1 MPDLS
6 VGPGGKML
14 LKRLMV
20 FGVAAILLALSQSW
34 AQQTNSIPAGSRV
47 FLEPM
52 GGFETYLKTAMT
64 KKKVP
69 LQIVE
74 DKTQADFIITGHS
87 ESQKAST
94 AKKVIMGNFHSNED
108 ASINVSNVKTG
119 EVVFAYE
126 AHKDSSAHGQ
136 QSTAEACAKHLNEKI
151 EGK

>member
-1 MPDLS
+1 LVPT
-6 VGPGGKML
+6 
-14 LKRLMV
+14 
-20 FGVAAILLALSQSW
+20 W
-34 AQQTNSIPAGSRV
+34 AQQAKSIPAGAKV

-52 GGFETYLKTAMT
+52 GGFDTYLKAAMT

-74 DKTQADFIITGHS
+74 DKAQAEFIITGHS

-136 QSTAEACAKHLNEKI
+136 QSTAEACAKHLKDRRLSKTPDAVFLLEH
-151 EGK
+151 

>member
-1 MPDLS
+1 
-6 VGPGGKML
+6 ML
-14 LKRLMV
+14 VKRGMV
-20 FGVAAILLALSQSW
+20 CAFACVTILLALAPSW
-34 AQQTNSIPAGSRV
+34 GQETKSIPSGSKV

-87 ESQKAST
+87 DSEKAST
-94 AKKVIMGNFHSNED
+94 AKKVIMGNWHSNED
-108 ASINVSNVKTG
+108 ASINVSSVKTG

-126 AHKDSSAHGQ
+126 AHKESSAHGQ
-136 QSTAEACAKHLNEKI
+136 QSTAEACAKHLKDQITAKE
-151 EGK
+151 

>member
-1 MPDLS
+1 MLS
-6 VGPGGKML
+6 
-14 LKRLMV
+14 KRLMV
-20 FGVAAILLALSQSW
+20 FGFACLATVLALSPSW
-34 AQQTNSIPAGSRV
+34 AQQTKSIPAGARV

-52 GGFETYLKTAMT
+52 GGFETYLKAAIT

-74 DKTQADFIITGHS
+74 DKAQADFIITGHS

-94 AKKVIMGNFHSNED
+94 AKKVIMGNWHSNED
-108 ASINVSNVKTG
+108 ASINVSSVKTG

-136 QSTAEACAKHLNEKI
+136 QSTAEACAKHLKDKI

>member
-1 MPDLS
+1 MSARRL
-6 VGPGGKML
+6 VGFCL
-14 LKRLMV
+14 ASL
-20 FGVAAILLALSQSW
+20 ILLSGAALSWSQE
-34 AQQTNSIPAGSRV
+34 AKTIPAGAKV

-52 GGFETYLKTAMT
+52 GGFETYLKTAMN

-74 DKTQADFIITGHS
+74 DKAQADFIITGHS
-87 ESQKAST
+87 ESEKAST
-94 AKKVIMGNFHSNED
+94 AKKAIMWNFHSNED

-136 QSTAEACAKHLNEKI
+136 QSTAEACAKHLKEKV

>member
-1 MPDLS
+1 M
-6 VGPGGKML
+6 
-14 LKRLMV
+14 LKRSMV
-20 FGVAAILLALSQSW
+20 FGFACLAILLALSPCW
-34 AQQTNSIPAGSRV
+34 AQQTNSIPAGARV

-52 GGFETYLKTAMT
+52 GGFETYLKAAMT

-94 AKKVIMGNFHSNED
+94 AKKVIMGNWHSNED

>member
-1 MPDLS
+1 
-6 VGPGGKML
+6 
-14 LKRLMV
+14 MV
-20 FGVAAILLALSQSW
+20 FGFACLATLLALSPSW
-34 AQQTNSIPAGSRV
+34 AQQTKSIPAGAKV

-52 GGFETYLKTAMT
+52 GGFETYLKAAMT

-74 DKTQADFIITGHS
+74 DKTQADFIITGNS

-94 AKKVIMGNFHSNED
+94 AKKAIMWNFHSNED

-136 QSTAEACAKHLNEKI
+136 QSTAEACAKHLKDKI

>member
-1 MPDLS
+1 MLS
-6 VGPGGKML
+6 
-14 LKRLMV
+14 KRLIV
-20 FGVAAILLALSQSW
+20 FGFAFLATLLALSPSW
-34 AQQTNSIPAGSRV
+34 AQQTKSIPAGARV

-52 GGFETYLKTAMT
+52 GGFETYLKAAMT
-64 KKKVP
+64 KKKVQ

-94 AKKVIMGNFHSNED
+94 AKKAIMWNFHSNED
-108 ASINVSNVKTG
+108 ASINVSDVKTG
-119 EVVFAYE
+119 EIVFAYE

-136 QSTAEACAKHLNEKI
+136 QSTAEACAKHLKDKI

>member
-1 MPDLS
+1 
-6 VGPGGKML
+6 ML
-14 LKRLMV
+14 AKRISMA
-20 FGVAAILLALSQSW
+20 FGFAWVIIFFALVPTW
-34 AQQTNSIPAGSRV
+34 AQQPKSIPAGAKV

-52 GGFETYLKTAMT
+52 GGFETYLKAAMT

-74 DKTQADFIITGHS
+74 DRAQAEFIITGHS

-108 ASINVSNVKTG
+108 ASINVSSVKTG
-119 EVVFAYE
+119 DIVFAYE

-136 QSTAEACAKHLNEKI
+136 QSTAEACAKHLKDQMD
-151 EGK
+151 GK

>member
-1 MPDLS
+1 MS
-6 VGPGGKML
+6 AKQ
-14 LKRLMV
+14 LMV
-20 FGVAAILLALSQSW
+20 LCLASLTLLLGPALSRSQE
-34 AQQTNSIPAGSRV
+34 TKTIPAGAKV
-47 FLEPM
+47 FVEPM

-74 DKTQADFIITGHS
+74 DKSQADFVITGHS
-87 ESQKAST
+87 DSQKAST
-94 AKKVIMGNFHSNED
+94 AKKVIMGNWHSNED
-108 ASINVSNVKTG
+108 ASINVSNIKTG

-136 QSTAEACAKHLNEKI
+136 QSTAEACAKHLKEKI

>member
-1 MPDLS
+1 
-6 VGPGGKML
+6 ML
-14 LKRLMV
+14 AKRIMA
-20 FGVAAILLALSQSW
+20 FGFAWVTIFFALVPTW
-34 AQQTNSIPAGSRV
+34 AQQAKSIPAGAKV

-52 GGFETYLKTAMT
+52 GGFETYLKAAMT

-74 DKTQADFIITGHS
+74 DKAQAEFIITGHS

-108 ASINVSNVKTG
+108 ASINVSSVKTG
-119 EVVFAYE
+119 DIVFAYE

-136 QSTAEACAKHLNEKI
+136 QSTAEACAKHLKDQMD
-151 EGK
+151 GK

>member
-1 MPDLS
+1 
-6 VGPGGKML
+6 ML
-14 LKRLMV
+14 AKRIMA
-20 FGVAAILLALSQSW
+20 FGFAWVIIFVSLVPTW
-34 AQQTNSIPAGSRV
+34 AQQAKSIPAGAKV

-52 GGFETYLKTAMT
+52 GGFDTYLKAAMT

-74 DKTQADFIITGHS
+74 DKAQAEFIITGHS

-108 ASINVSNVKTG
+108 ASINVSSVKTG
-119 EVVFAYE
+119 DIVFAYE

-136 QSTAEACAKHLNEKI
+136 QSTAEACAKHLKDQI
-151 EGK
+151 DAK

>member
-1 MPDLS
+1 
-6 VGPGGKML
+6 ML
-14 LKRLMV
+14 AKRIVV
-20 FGVAAILLALSQSW
+20 FGFAWVIIFFSLVPTW
-34 AQQTNSIPAGSRV
+34 AQQAKSIPAGAKV

-52 GGFETYLKTAMT
+52 GGFDTYLKAAMT

-74 DKTQADFIITGHS
+74 DKAQAEFIITGHS

-108 ASINVSNVKTG
+108 ASINVSSVKTG
-119 EVVFAYE
+119 DIVFAYE

-136 QSTAEACAKHLNEKI
+136 QSTAEACAKHLKDQI
-151 EGK
+151 EAK

>member
-1 MPDLS
+1 MS
-6 VGPGGKML
+6 A
-14 LKRLMV
+14 KRIVV
-20 FGVAAILLALSQSW
+20 FGFAWVTILLALAPSW
-34 AQQTNSIPAGSRV
+34 AQQTKSIPAGARV

-52 GGFETYLKTAMT
+52 GGFETYLKAAMT

-74 DKTQADFIITGHS
+74 DKAQADFIITGHS

-94 AKKVIMGNFHSNED
+94 AKKAIMWNWHSNED

-136 QSTAEACAKHLNEKI
+136 QSTAEACAKHLKDQMAA
-151 EGK
+151 K

>member
-1 MPDLS
+1 MLS
-6 VGPGGKML
+6 
-14 LKRLMV
+14 KRLMV
-20 FGVAAILLALSQSW
+20 FGFACLATLLALSPSW
-34 AQQTNSIPAGSRV
+34 AQQTKSIPAGAKV

-52 GGFETYLKTAMT
+52 GGFETYLKAAMT
-64 KKKVP
+64 KKKVQ

-74 DKTQADFIITGHS
+74 DKTQADFIITGNS

-94 AKKVIMGNFHSNED
+94 AKKAIMWNFHSNED

-136 QSTAEACAKHLNEKI
+136 QSTAEACAKHLKDKI